1 MAASTAM
8 RAPLPV
14 VVASLLLL
22 ACTRPPAST
31 CPPGA
36 SPPGDTVA
44 TSDPVAAP
52 AAPPVLPRLDLAGI
66 EGYFADEMKNRAVV
80 GASLA
85 IVQGGEIVL
94 ERAYGKSSAKTGAPV
109 DADTAFA
116 IGSISKQF
124 VCVAALMLEEDGKLA
139 LDDTVAKYF
148 PELTRAKD
156 ITLDDLGSHM
166 SGYPDFYPLDFLDRR
181 MKEPIAPDELLRRYA
196 QVPLEFEP
204 RTRYS
209 YSNTGFI
216 VLGRVVEK
224 VAGMP
229 LRDFLRTRVFDELG
243 MTHTSFDPPE
253 GTAGLA
259 AGHIS
264 VALGEPEPAQREAEG
279 WIHAAGGV
287 YSTARDMVKWN
298 LALTDGKLL
307 SPESMAKLT
316 TARTLA
322 DGRST
327 DYGCGIGV
335 RRNGGETVLSHSGA
349 VSGFAAYDA
358 IVPRTRSSVILL
370 VNTEG
375 GSPGE
380 VHSHVLG
387 QVVGP
392 LTYVPP
398 VQGPPAKD
406 VALAIFEQLQKGAL
420 DRSKLGEELN
430 VFYDDARVKS
440 IAPRLR
446 ALGKAKRVHAG
457 DQRGRGGMEVTTVTF
472 ELRDRSVKAL
482 LYRSPDGIVQEFL
495 LLHD

>member
-8 RAPLPV
+8 RAPSTIL
-14 VVASLLLL
+14 VASLLAV
-22 ACTRPPAST
+22 ACTRAPVTTRAPESPPIEIT
-31 CPPGA
+31 A
-36 SPPGDTVA
+36 SPSVR
-44 TSDPVAAP
+44 AP
-52 AAPPVLPRLDLAGI
+52 SAPPVLPKLDLAGI
-66 EGYFADEMKNRAVV
+66 DAYFAEQMKKRAVV

-94 ERAYGKSSAKTGAPV
+94 ERAYGKASTKTGAPV

-139 LDDTVAKYF
+139 LDDRVGKYF
-148 PELTRAKD
+148 PELTRAND
-156 ITLDDLGSHM
+156 ITLDDLGSHL

-204 RTRYS
+204 RTRWS
-209 YSNTGFI
+209 YSNTAFI
-216 VLGRVVEK
+216 VLGRVIEK

-229 LRDFLRTRVFDELG
+229 LRDFLRARVFEKLG
-243 MTHTSFDPPE
+243 MAHTSFDPPLD
-253 GTAGLA
+253 APGLA

-264 VALGEPEPAQREAEG
+264 VALGDPEPAQREAEG

-287 YSTARDMVKWN
+287 YSTARDMMKWN
-298 LALTDGKLL
+298 LALVDGQLL
-307 SPESMAKLT
+307 APESMTKLT
-316 TARTLA
+316 TPRTLA

-335 RRNGGETVLSHSGA
+335 RHNGGDLVLSHSGA

-358 IVPRTRSSVILL
+358 VVPRTRSAVVLL

-380 VHSHVLG
+380 VHSQILG

-392 LTYVPP
+392 LTHVPE

-406 VALAIFEQLQKGAL
+406 VALAILKQLQKGAL
-420 DRSKLGEELN
+420 DRSKLGEELG
-430 VFYDDARVKS
+430 VFYDDARVKA

-446 ALGKAKRVHAG
+446 ALGDPKRVTAG
-457 DQRGRGGMEVTTVTF
+457 DPRGRGGMEVTTVTF
-472 ELRDRSVKAL
+472 EFRDRSVKAL
-482 LYRSPDGIVQEFL
+482 LYRSPDGVVQEFL